1 MLAAVGRFEMA
12 PLLSAL
18 RAMAEND
25 NGAYDHELRQL
36 GADLRHDSGWGV
48 AYRDGAGLTRRR
60 STAPCFA
67 DDAFGELSA
76 VDTGMALLHA
86 RRTKEPNTVAP
97 ANTHPFIADLH
108 GETYAFCH
116 NGEVTDRSQF
126 SWDRS
131 LRVEGSIDSEELFLH
146 LITRLDPT
154 RPASSLRETL
164 AHVHDFTSLNCL
176 LATRSS
182 LVAYSRFAPGTT
194 RPLYYTLW
202 HGIGEGVQ
210 VVSSETIDGLGV
222 EWRRIESGD
231 ALEIRA

>member
-1 MLAAVGRFEMA
+1 MA

-18 RAMAEND
+18 RAMAGND
-25 NGAYDHELRQL
+25 NGAYEHELRHL
-36 GADLRHDSGWGV
+36 GADLKHDSGWGV
-48 AYRDGAGLTRRR
+48 AYRDGTGLTRRR
-60 STAPCFA
+60 RTAPCFA

-86 RRTKEPNTVAP
+86 RRTKEPDTITP
-97 ANTHPFIADLH
+97 ANTHPFIAALH

-131 LRVEGSIDSEELFLH
+131 LQAEGSIDSEELFLH
-146 LITRLDPT
+146 LITRLDSA

-164 AHVHDFTSLNCL
+164 AQIHDFTSLNCL
-176 LATRSS
+176 LASRST
-182 LVAYSRFAPGTT
+182 LVAYSRFDPGTT

-202 HGIGEGVQ
+202 HGVGESVQ
-210 VVSSETIDGLGV
+210 VVSSEVVDGLGV
-222 EWRRIESGD
+222 EWRRIPSGE
-231 ALEIRA
+231 ALEIPA